1 MMNMR
6 ICRRLILVGMSLG
19 LVLAGCGKVIVYS
32 VGDTGPAGGT
42 VFYDKGDYINDW
54 RYLEAASS
62 DQATTYAWGG
72 SGTAIGGTG
81 TGIGSGEANTAA
93 IVAALQDNGG
103 TVYAAKICDELNEG
117 GFTDWFLPSK
127 DELAELYDQKT
138 TVGGFSSSDYWSS
151 SEYDSTNAWRQTF
164 ASGYQIGI
172 YRGLDYRVRAVRAF

>member
-32 VGDTGPAGGT
+32 VGDTGPAGGI

-62 DQATTYAWGG
+62 DQATTYNEWGG
-72 SGTAIGGTG
+72 SGTTVGTG
-81 TGIGSGEANTAA
+81 TAIGSGEANTAA

-117 GFTDWFLPSK
+117 GVTDWFLPSK

-138 TVGGFSSSDYWSS
+138 TVGGFSSDFYWSS
-151 SEYDSTNAWRQTF
+151 SEDDSNNAWKQYFINGNQFGSYRS
-164 ASGYQIGI
+164 SGGM
-172 YRGLDYRVRAVRAF
+172 VRAVRAF

>member
-32 VGDTGPAGGT
+32 VGDTGPAGGI
-42 VFYDKGDYINDW
+42 VFYDKGRYSNGW

-62 DQATTYAWGG
+62 DQATSCAWGG
-72 SGTAIGGTG
+72 SGTTVGTG
-81 TGIGSGEANTAA
+81 TAIGSGEANTAA

-117 GFTDWFLPSK
+117 GVTDWFLPSK
-127 DELAELYDQKT
+127 DELAELYDQET
-138 TVGGFSSSDYWSS
+138 TVGGFSPDYYWSS
-151 SEYDSTNAWRQTF
+151 SEYDSNNAWLQFFGT
-164 ASGYQIGI
+164 GYQG
-172 YRGLDYRVRAVRAF
+172 GLDRLFDGRVRAVRAF